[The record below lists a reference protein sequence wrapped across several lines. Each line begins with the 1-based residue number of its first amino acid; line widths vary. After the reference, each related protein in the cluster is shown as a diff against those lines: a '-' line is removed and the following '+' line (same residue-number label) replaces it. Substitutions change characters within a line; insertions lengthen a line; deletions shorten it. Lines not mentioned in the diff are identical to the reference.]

1 MNKAF
6 EVLDQFAPGET
17 EDGRVYQSGVLRLSS
32 PGIDTMTLTV
42 MGRYTPESSANAEG
56 IRNRSTAAFIL
67 ENLGNIL
74 ERAANKLLEDG
85 LVLHLNELRPDILTV
100 CDGVQVI
107 SGNVLDFAVK
117 FMTEKRDEKTG
128 APFIHDILFHF
139 PRSADGKVQYTLD
152 GLMIAS
158 YTE

>member
-1 MNKAF
+1 MDEK
-6 EVLDQFAPGET
+6 EPVLIVTAEESGDRIDALLARVV
-17 EDGRVYQSGVLRLSS
+17 EDLS
-32 PGIDTMTLTV
+32 
-42 MGRYTPESSANAEG
+42 RSAAQ
-56 IRNRSTAAFIL
+56 R
-67 ENLGNIL
+67 
-74 ERAANKLLEDG
+74 LLEDG